1 MDKRKTRLIVLT
13 GLFAA
18 MIFIA
23 TGYLHVNT
31 NAGYTHFGDGLLFLA
46 ASLLPAPYAA
56 AAGAIGAGMA
66 DIVSMPIWAPATIVI
81 KAVTA
86 LCFTSKR
93 ETIVNRRNLLALI
106 PALFIC
112 VVGYSLFEAAVMI
125 GGFNAAALAKAFAS
139 TPAYC
144 VQIAGSSALYFAV
157 GTALDKAGIKKRISA
172 MTSA

>member
-1 MDKRKTRLIVLT
+1 MEQKKIRLIVLS
-13 GLFAA
+13 GVFAA
-18 MIFIA
+18 MIFVA

-81 KAVTA
+81 KACTA
-86 LCFTSKR
+86 LLFTSKR
-93 ETIVNRRNLLALI
+93 ETVVNRRNILALI
-106 PALFIC
+106 PALILC
-112 VVGYSLFEAAVMI
+112 VVGYCLFETAVMI
-125 GGFNAAALAKAFAS
+125 GGYNAAAFAKAFAS

-144 VQIAGSSALYFAV
+144 VQIAGSSTLYILL
-157 GTALDKAGIKKRISA
+157 GTALDKAGIKRR
-172 MTSA
+172 MTALTNG